1 MSCYQNHYFS
11 PSSKDARVFFG
22 TQEKNFTYKALLST
36 VKLNPTEKPKNKKR
50 RKKRETSTQTYERR
64 KCPSYSVNDRC
75 HFRHVHMSSKQSKLI
90 AFILKLFVI
99 QFCAFY
105 SNVTPSFVNG
115 IKINSDKNRKM
126 LSLHKKIRF
135 INVRNDLE
143 TQFTHFS
150 PILLNHYIFLCHLIV
165 SILSVHYYQCY
176 SERNHNSEI
185 FE

>member
-1 MSCYQNHYFS
+1 MLSKPLFFAVFKRRTSFFRHAGKKFHLQ
-11 PSSKDARVFFG
+11 SSIVNGQIKSHR
-22 TQEKNFTYKALLST
+22 KA
-36 VKLNPTEKPKNKKR
+36 KEQKR

-75 HFRHVHMSSKQSKLI
+75 HIRHVHMSSKQSKLI

-143 TQFTHFS
+143 TQ
-150 PILLNHYIFLCHLIV
+150 
-165 SILSVHYYQCY
+165 
-176 SERNHNSEI
+176 
-185 FE
+185 